1 MSDSREVSWEICFS
15 EENLRNL
22 FFRDSL
28 LRQIG
33 GGGGNIITALI
44 TITIFKIVASTNMQS
59 SYLPVIPVNTR
70 DAPCRLKVLS
80 VIDVSVLLNPFHSFR
95 RCFSS
100 HYKGGYEK
108 CQNLLVSHVILVFGS
123 IISFPC

>member
-1 MSDSREVSWEICFS
+1 MSDSSEVSWEICFS

-33 GGGGNIITALI
+33 GGDGNIITALI

-59 SYLPVIPVNTR
+59 SYLPAIPVTQQGKYSR
-70 DAPCRLKVLS
+70 CVL
-80 VIDVSVLLNPFHSFR
+80 
-95 RCFSS
+95 
-100 HYKGGYEK
+100 
-108 CQNLLVSHVILVFGS
+108 
-123 IISFPC
+123 